1 MFYGCRKQQA
11 TAICYFCITT
21 HNNNWVFLSLPGG
34 AAENIKIKAVE
45 GVGKKNM
52 NESFVNKVAESG
64 LITIDLE
71 TYYPKGEVAV
81 FDMKDYLFMQ
91 MILKEKDFR
100 EALKNLDWSVFSNK
114 NVALTC
120 TADAIIPVWAWMLVA
135 TYLQPVAKEIVMGDE
150 KELHKNLFLK
160 NLSAINVNEFTDK
173 RVVIKGC
180 GETPIA
186 DYVYMEITKLLRPV
200 AKSIMYGEPCS
211 TVPVYKKR

>member
-1 MFYGCRKQQA
+1 M
-11 TAICYFCITT
+11 
-21 HNNNWVFLSLPGG
+21 SEP
-34 AAENIKIKAVE
+34 
-45 GVGKKNM
+45 
-52 NESFVNKVAESG
+52 FVNKVAESG
-64 LITIDLE
+64 LITLDLE
-71 TYYPKGEVAV
+71 TWYPKEETAV
-81 FDMKDYLFMQ
+81 FDMKEHLFMG

-100 EALKNLDWSVFSNK
+100 EALKNLDWSTYSNK

-120 TADAIIPVWAWMLVA
+120 SADAIIPVWAWMLVA

-150 KELHKNLFLK
+150 KELHKHLFLK
-160 NLSAINVNEFTDK
+160 NLSTINVNDYTDQ

-211 TVPVYKKR
+211 TVPVFKKK

>member
-1 MFYGCRKQQA
+1 M
-11 TAICYFCITT
+11 
-21 HNNNWVFLSLPGG
+21 SEP
-34 AAENIKIKAVE
+34 
-45 GVGKKNM
+45 
-52 NESFVNKVAESG
+52 FVNKVAESG
-64 LITIDLE
+64 LITLDLE
-71 TYYPKGEVAV
+71 TWYPKEETAV
-81 FDMKDYLFMQ
+81 FDMKEHLFMG

-100 EALKNLDWSVFSNK
+100 EALKNLDWSVYSNK

-120 TADAIIPVWAWMLVA
+120 SADAIIPVWAWMLVA

-150 KELHKNLFLK
+150 KELHKHLFLK
-160 NLSAINVNEFTDK
+160 NLSTINVNDYTDQ

-211 TVPVYKKR
+211 TVPVFKKK